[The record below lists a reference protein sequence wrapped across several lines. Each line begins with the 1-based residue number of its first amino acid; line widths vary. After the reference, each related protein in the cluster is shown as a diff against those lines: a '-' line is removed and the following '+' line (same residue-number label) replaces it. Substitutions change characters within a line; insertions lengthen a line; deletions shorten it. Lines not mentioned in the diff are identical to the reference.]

1 MESYKKDY
9 EVKQNGK
16 DYIVLIELIDNKLI
30 IKSINK
36 STGDYFSSKNYNFK
50 FFLFNE

>member
-16 DYIVLIELIDNKLI
+16 DYMVLIELIDNKL
-30 IKSINK
+30 K
-36 STGDYFSSKNYNFK
+36 
-50 FFLFNE
+50 